1 MNKES
6 VSICGLQM
14 SVNILP
20 IRGDEETEPF
30 PVASNL
36 ALFEATLGK
45 LGDSGRMIVMVTIF
59 VLL

>member
-1 MNKES
+1 
-6 VSICGLQM
+6 M